1 MRRAGYSYN
10 VSGVRSSELEALVAR
25 LRDPALAEL
34 LGEADLELDPDGD
47 LIERLGK
54 AVPEDSLIAFGQHG
68 SGSLVALWRR
78 DPGAPLARA
87 PVVWIDSEG
96 DPIESFAPDFAA
108 FLTLLPFG
116 LGQIYDLVRKAQR
129 LRDGD
134 FPGREPEA
142 IEIDIADLREGLA
155 MVASGLDEW
164 DAAGLPP
171 TSDPLAVVEAG
182 VALPFAAWF
191 RGLHDAD

>member
-10 VSGVRSSELEALVAR
+10 VPVVRSSELEALVAR

-155 MVASGLDEW
+155 MVAGGLDEW

-171 TSDPLAVVEAG
+171 TRDPLAVVEAG

-191 RGLHDAD
+191 RGLHDAG